1 MRAAG
6 GAWGVSE
13 WAARGD
19 VANIGSLPTISN
31 AATAEVLEQ
40 LFEQP
45 TSSGLAW
52 KAWIIH
58 CATSPTTLCLFDP
71 KNWSLFDLCCVVH

>member
-45 TSSGLAW
+45 TYLFSIGMESMDY
-52 KAWIIH
+52 
-58 CATSPTTLCLFDP
+58 SLC
-71 KNWSLFDLCCVVH
+71 NITYYSLSV